1 MKKKNIVCDV
11 ALECLDLCNIR
22 AVAPNN
28 SMYFHSVNQWYWGVC
43 IFAVRTVA
51 PNDSSTSILSINI
64 LAKKICF
71 INKKTPRL
79 FFWQSKHI
87 LSNISLQRDILGIHW
102 FSNKSYGNIRYSQI
116 GNSWNRT
123 RHHYKGKCCHR
134 DRDKHIQVQ

>member
-1 MKKKNIVCDV
+1 MKKKNVVCDV

-71 INKKTPRL
+71 IDKQKNPQIILLTKQT
-79 FFWQSKHI
+79 HI
-87 LSNISLQRDILGIHW
+87 E
-102 FSNKSYGNIRYSQI
+102 
-116 GNSWNRT
+116 
-123 RHHYKGKCCHR
+123 
-134 DRDKHIQVQ
+134 

>member
-1 MKKKNIVCDV
+1 MKKKNNVCDV

-22 AVAPNN
+22 TVAPNN

-71 INKKTPRL
+71 IDKQKKPQIILLTK
-79 FFWQSKHI
+79 QTHI
-87 LSNISLQRDILGIHW
+87 E
-102 FSNKSYGNIRYSQI
+102 
-116 GNSWNRT
+116 
-123 RHHYKGKCCHR
+123 
-134 DRDKHIQVQ
+134 

>member
-51 PNDSSTSILSINI
+51 PNDSIYFYSVNQYSC
-64 LAKKICF
+64 KKICF
-71 INKKTPRL
+71 IDKQKKPQIILLTK
-79 FFWQSKHI
+79 QTHI
-87 LSNISLQRDILGIHW
+87 E
-102 FSNKSYGNIRYSQI
+102 
-116 GNSWNRT
+116 
-123 RHHYKGKCCHR
+123 
-134 DRDKHIQVQ
+134 